1 MGEPAEKRLA
11 AAAAATPMVK
21 PAAVAPSKKAA
32 AGPIPEKQPGA
43 PDQLDPEDD
52 VEMSFFDHLRDLRKR
67 FIYALYGI
75 VPGVGLA
82 AYFAGDILTFLTAP
96 FLDAYRNTD
105 LGEPSLHIASPADG
119 FVAQI
124 SIALVCGAIFASPW
138 IFYQAWAFV
147 SPGLYRRERRLAL
160 PFVIFA
166 GLFFIAGAFFG
177 YQFVLPPAF
186 QALLAFTGTIDSSL
200 VEAELTVT
208 PTIMVLDYL
217 DFALRMLLAL
227 GITFEV
233 PIVIGFL
240 AWIHVVNWRQLL
252 GFSRWWVVIS
262 AVLSAVL
269 TPSGDAGTM
278 MLVLAPLVVL
288 YYVAIAIAF
297 VVGPRPPKDPPPA
310 KGDTPPPKV
319 AA

>member
-1 MGEPAEKRLA
+1 MGEPLEKPLA
-11 AAAAATPMVK
+11 AAAAATPLVK
-21 PAAVAPSKKAA
+21 PAAATASQKPHGVPT
-32 AGPIPEKQPGA
+32 PEKTPGS

-75 VPGVGLA
+75 VPGVALA
-82 AYFAGDILTFLTAP
+82 AYFAGDILTFLTRP
-96 FLDAYRNTD
+96 FLEAYRNTD

-147 SPGLYRRERRLAL
+147 APGLYRRERRLAL
-160 PFVIFA
+160 PFVVFA

-200 VEAELTVT
+200 IEAELTVT

-240 AWIHVVNWRQLL
+240 AWIHVVNWRQLV

-278 MLVLAPLVVL
+278 MLVLLPLVVL

-297 VVGPRPPKDPPPA
+297 VVGPRPPKDPPPVT
-310 KGDTPPPKV
+310 GDAPPPKV

>member
-1 MGEPAEKRLA
+1 MGQPLEKRLA
-11 AAAAATPMVK
+11 AAAAAAPMTK
-21 PAAVAPSKKAA
+21 PAAVPPPKQPAA
-32 AGPIPEKQPGA
+32 EPAPEKPKRA
-43 PDQLDPEDD
+43 DDQKDPEDD
-52 VEMSFFDHLRDLRKR
+52 IEMSFFDHLRDLRKR
-67 FIYALYGI
+67 FIYGLYGI
-75 VPGVGLA
+75 VPGVALA
-82 AYFAGDILTFLTAP
+82 AYFAGDILTFLTRP
-96 FLDAYRNTD
+96 FLEAYRNTD

-124 SIALVCGAIFASPW
+124 SIALVCGAIFSSPW

-147 SPGLYRRERRLAL
+147 APGLYRRERRLAL

-166 GLFFIAGAFFG
+166 GVFFIAGAFFG

-200 VEAELTVT
+200 IESELTVT

-240 AWIHVVNWRQLL
+240 AWMHIVNWRQLV

-262 AVLSAVL
+262 AVLSAIL

-297 VVGPRPPKDPPPA
+297 VVGPRPPKVAPPTDAPPPV
-310 KGDTPPPKV
+310 KT

>member
-1 MGEPAEKRLA
+1 MGKPLEKRLA
-11 AAAAATPMVK
+11 APAAALAATTEPVADKKPPQAAAAE
-21 PAAVAPSKKAA
+21 KKR
-32 AGPIPEKQPGA
+32 GEV
-43 PDQLDPEDD
+43 DPEDD
-52 VEMSFFDHLRDLRKR
+52 VEMSFFDHLRELRTR
-67 FIYALYGI
+67 FIHALYGI
-75 VPGVGLA
+75 VPGIALA
-82 AYFAGDILTFLTAP
+82 AYYAGDILTFLTQP
-96 FLDAYRNTD
+96 FLDAYRGTD

-138 IFYQAWAFV
+138 IFYQVWAFV
-147 SPGLYRRERRLAL
+147 APGLYRSERRLAL

-177 YQFVLPPAF
+177 YAFVLPPAF

-200 VEAELTVT
+200 VDSNLTVT

-240 AWIHVVNWRQLL
+240 AWMGVVNWRQLVA
-252 GFSRWWVVIS
+252 FSRWWVVIS
-262 AVLSAVL
+262 AVLAAVL

-297 VVGPRPPKDPPPA
+297 VVGPRPPKEAPPA
-310 KGDTPPPKV
+310 GAQTPAKK
-319 AA
+319 